1 MKKEDR
7 DLRITVNGT
16 RTILYIIILCVTSA
30 LNSAF
35 LFLNIKLWNM
45 LLPGPLIYS
54 IMGAFV
60 ILSSGILVFVI
71 WIIYRQFIIKPL
83 DKVRLAAKQ
92 VAAGDF
98 SARIPQHRKDGKKDE
113 FQILYDDFNM
123 MATELAS
130 TEIMK
135 TDFISNVSHELKTPI
150 SVIQN
155 FFAMLQSEGITD
167 DERKQYALKIHA
179 ATKRL
184 SILVTDILQLK
195 ELIYELKN
203 SVKDNKYLIDS
214 FLSTLFSSRILEK
227 VYDKDSDF
235 DYTDIFDER
244 FSYRRNDSLS
254 QLWSKIDMEKFKSEI
269 LTKNLSLFSISNWSR
284 RNDE

>member
-1 MKKEDR
+1 MQGKGNLLQLQIGVD
-7 DLRITVNGT
+7 
-16 RTILYIIILCVTSA
+16 SA
-30 LNSAF
+30 
-35 LFLNIKLWNM
+35 
-45 LLPGPLIYS
+45 
-54 IMGAFV
+54 
-60 ILSSGILVFVI
+60 SGIYLRSDSSFCAYI
-71 WIIYRQFIIKPL
+71 
-83 DKVRLAAKQ
+83 
-92 VAAGDF
+92 
-98 SARIPQHRKDGKKDE
+98 
-113 FQILYDDFNM
+113 
-123 MATELAS
+123 
-130 TEIMK
+130 
-135 TDFISNVSHELKTPI
+135 
-150 SVIQN
+150 
-155 FFAMLQSEGITD
+155 
-167 DERKQYALKIHA
+167 
-179 ATKRL
+179 
-184 SILVTDILQLK
+184 K